1 MAVHYHLT
9 AKKLFLL
16 LLIIWTGFI
25 ALIASIYHYNID
37 FLLANQLFS
46 LEGKHW
52 TLKHHLLT
60 ETVLH
65 DGGRLLSETMGVIAI
80 SGFILCLLHPRL
92 RHWRCATG
100 YLVLSVLLSTVSVSV
115 IKHSISMDCPWDLAR
130 YGGDLPFIGLFE
142 ARPAG
147 LPDTACFPAGH
158 ASAGYAW
165 IALYFFFQ
173 AIWPRGR
180 WPGLATGLL
189 MGLAFGFAQQL
200 RGAHFL
206 SHDLWTLM
214 ICWTISLLLAHVL
227 LRHSTNVYAPIA

>member
-1 MAVHYHLT
+1 MHYYLST
-9 AKKLFLL
+9 STLLSRLCAMWCLFLV
-16 LLIIWTGFI
+16 
-25 ALIASIYHYNID
+25 LIAFIYHYDID
-37 FLLANQLFS
+37 FLFADQLFF
-46 LEGKHW
+46 LEGQHW
-52 TLKHHLLT
+52 ALKHDVFT

-65 DGGRLLSETMGVIAI
+65 DGGRLLSETLGVIAI

-92 RHWRCATG
+92 RRWRCATG

-130 YGGDLPFIGLFE
+130 YGGDLPFIGLFA

-165 IALYFFFQ
+165 LALYFFFQ
-173 AIWPRGR
+173 ATWPRGR

-189 MGLAFGFAQQL
+189 MGLIFGFAQQL

-214 ICWTISLLLAHVL
+214 ICWTTSLLLAHVL
-227 LRHSTNVYAPIA
+227 LRHSPDVYAPTA